1 MDNDPNVTSN
11 AMLFCEEFVRVRVT
25 PTQGGV
31 HLTQVVDGVTSSA
44 QVYVS
49 DNQLPVLVALLQ
61 QRLAQSQQEQA
72 ALLDNAANT
81 WRVTGSIRHDDYDGA
96 EHAPDVEL
104 TVEATDEDE
113 ALRMILEQMQE
124 RYVGVTWEASPLI
137 ERRV

>member
-11 AMLFCEEFVRVRVT
+11 ALLFCEEFVRVRVT

-31 HLTQVVDGVTSSA
+31 HLTQVVDGVASSA

-72 ALLDNAANT
+72 TLLDDTANT
-81 WRVTGSIRHDDYDGA
+81 WRVTGSIRHDDYDGE
-96 EHAPDVEL
+96 EHATDVEL
-104 TVEATDEDE
+104 TVKATDEGE
-113 ALRMILEQMQE
+113 ALRLTLAQLQE
-124 RYVGVTWEASPLI
+124 RYVDATWEAFPLI
-137 ERRV
+137 KRRG